1 LLVPNAAAVLFPAW
15 AQSAVNRAEQG
26 IEVMGQRII
35 FMAGQLLITALA
47 ALPAVIAAGVVF
59 FLMQWLAGVLFAGVL
74 AVAAAFAVLAVEAA
88 IGVRWLGNRF
98 EHFDLSAE
106 LRP

>member
-1 LLVPNAAAVLFPAW
+1 
-15 AQSAVNRAEQG
+15 
-26 IEVMGQRII
+26 
-35 FMAGQLLITALA
+35 
-47 ALPAVIAAGVVF
+47 
-59 FLMQWLAGVLFAGVL
+59 VL

-88 IGVRWLGNRF
+88 LGVRWLGNRF